1 MFSRKKKNYTW
12 LWVCS
17 ILAIMI
23 FAVLLLIGSLAGSKD
38 EETLRASLEKS
49 AEQRQEVSESEQED
63 SYEDGA
69 EEKLGKNSAVEKKT
83 AEDNRQ
89 NQFYQSYYLVKY
101 DNNVIKIFFSD
112 ETGNLVQLEETAI
125 IYQTLSPADQ
135 KRFREGIK
143 IENRDDLNSLIMN
156 YES

>member
-49 AEQRQEVSESEQED
+49 AEQRQEVSEYAQED

-69 EEKLGKNSAVEKKT
+69 EENLGKNSAAEKKP

-89 NQFYQSYYLVKY
+89 NQFYQSYYLIKY

>member
-69 EEKLGKNSAVEKKT
+69 EENLGKNSAVEKKL
-83 AEDNRQ
+83 R
-89 NQFYQSYYLVKY
+89 
-101 DNNVIKIFFSD
+101 KI
-112 ETGNLVQLEETAI
+112 TGRINFISHI
-125 IYQTLSPADQ
+125 IWSNT
-135 KRFREGIK
+135 I
-143 IENRDDLNSLIMN
+143 IML
-156 YES
+156 

>member
-49 AEQRQEVSESEQED
+49 AEQKQEVSEYAQED

-69 EEKLGKNSAVEKKT
+69 EENLGKNSTAEKKP

-89 NQFYQSYYLVKY
+89 NQFYQ
-101 DNNVIKIFFSD
+101 
-112 ETGNLVQLEETAI
+112 
-125 IYQTLSPADQ
+125 
-135 KRFREGIK
+135 
-143 IENRDDLNSLIMN
+143 
-156 YES
+156 